1 MCALVGEH
9 GGREGDVDL
18 GPLFFFGPSLSRHA
32 YGQEEKMRSGWC
44 GKAKR
49 DREPKKKRGLGS

>member
-1 MCALVGEH
+1 M
-9 GGREGDVDL
+9 DL